1 MPSAYADCELDHIA
15 AVFRASTP
23 CLRDKYAATGRP
35 ATTKAA
41 LIARAIQ
48 DGLIDV
54 NDL

>member
-23 CLRDKYAATGRP
+23 CLRDKYAA
-35 ATTKAA
+35 
-41 LIARAIQ
+41 LLARAIQ